1 MRSSL
6 PAVLG
11 GLPAFPDGLPLV
23 RPWVPDIP
31 GIGRRIEAVLASGR
45 LTVGPLV
52 RELEDTV
59 AEYLGVEHV
68 VAVASC
74 TSGLMLVLQALG
86 ATGPVV
92 LPSFTFSA
100 SAHAVVWAGGSPVFA
115 DIEPESLTLDP
126 EAAAAAA
133 AGAVAVMATHVFGTP
148 CAVERLQAVA
158 DEAGLPLVYDAAHA
172 LGSRRRGR
180 PIGGFGA
187 AEVFSLSPTKVV
199 VAGEGGLVAT
209 NDAALA
215 EACRLGRDY
224 GNPGD
229 YDCRFPGLNARM
241 SELHAAVALASFAQ
255 LDERVAHRNA
265 LVETFKAATARLP
278 GLSFPSVDDADV
290 STYKDLTLLV
300 DGPAFGLTAEELGQ
314 ALRAEGIDCRRYYV
328 PPVHRQRAYAGL
340 AAADPLPVTE
350 RVADQVLTPPL
361 WSHMKGETVRQVA
374 EAVVRLQQRSVD
386 VQKLLAQDA
395 EVLGG

>member
-1 MRSSL
+1 MSGRP

-11 GLPAFPDGLPLV
+11 GPPAFPDGLPLV
-23 RPWVPDIP
+23 RPSVPDIP

-45 LTVGPLV
+45 LTVGPLG

-100 SAHAVVWAGGSPVFA
+100 SAHAVVWAGGRPAFA
-115 DIEPESLTLDP
+115 DIEPKSLTLDP
-126 EAAAAAA
+126 EGAAIATD
-133 AGAVAVMATHVFGTP
+133 GAVALMATHVFGTP

-158 DEAGLPLVYDAAHA
+158 DEAHLPLVYDAAHA
-172 LGSRRRGR
+172 LGSRRRGK

-209 NDAALA
+209 GDPGLA

-224 GNPGD
+224 GNPGN

-241 SELHAAVALASFAQ
+241 SELHAAVALASFAE
-255 LDERVAHRNA
+255 LDERVAHRNT
-265 LVETFKAATARLP
+265 LVEAFKATTAGLP
-278 GLSFPSVDDADV
+278 GLSFPSVDDVDV

-300 DGPAFGLTAEELGQ
+300 DDSAFGLTAEELGR

-328 PPVHRQRAYAGL
+328 PPVHRQKAYGNL
-340 AAADPLPVTE
+340 GPTTVLPVTE

-361 WSHMKGETVRQVA
+361 WSHMKTTTVRQVA
-374 EAVVRLQQRSVD
+374 EVVVRLHGRADQVRRA
-386 VQKLLAQDA
+386 LQD
-395 EVLGG
+395 